1 MAYSLDLREKALL
14 FSKQASLVETA
25 RIFQIGL
32 ATLKRWLK
40 RPELKASKSGPKAPS
55 KLSNAL
61 LEHALEQ
68 NPDATLAE
76 HAQTLGVSIT
86 SVFYACKRNKIT
98 RKKNHALPRAK

>member
-40 RPELKASKSGPKAPS
+40 RPELKA
-55 KLSNAL
+55 
-61 LEHALEQ
+61 
-68 NPDATLAE
+68 
-76 HAQTLGVSIT
+76 
-86 SVFYACKRNKIT
+86 
-98 RKKNHALPRAK
+98 